1 MDRDRYDMFVMSAEV
16 ALDLPDYDILEN
28 SLPGLLQEAEDL
40 LESIDQATAP
50 NEYSEIEKLRSDLKN
65 YNQYVNSKDDV
76 HIVSWREDEYQPPV
90 VMTLK
95 ELNEDFTAR
104 LIAHDDLGTPKY
116 LVFYIDEAMK
126 IAMDVANIY
135 YDNNRTVRERIGEI
149 EARESYLKGKLE
161 FICEKRD
168 SCEKNI
174 GTYRRRISEDVALPS
189 KILDKIFAGAE
200 EFKIENFENVAREIQ
215 DLNDIA
221 SEYARSLE
229 ELYE

>member
-1 MDRDRYDMFVMSAEV
+1 MDQDQYEMFVMNAEV
-16 ALDLPDYDILEN
+16 ALELPDQNILEN

-50 NEYSEIEKLRSDLKN
+50 NEYSEVEKLRSDLKN
-65 YNQYVNSKDDV
+65 YNQYVNSKEDIT
-76 HIVSWREDEYQPPV
+76 IVGWKADEYQPPV

-104 LIAHDDLGTPKY
+104 LIAHDDLGTPKD
-116 LVFYIDEAMK
+116 LVFYIDESMK

-135 YDNNRTVRERIGEI
+135 YDDSRTVRERLDEI
-149 EARESYLKGKLE
+149 EAREGYLKGKLE

-174 GTYRRRISEDVALPS
+174 RTYRKRINEEVALPS
-189 KILDKIFAGAE
+189 KILDKILAGAE
-200 EFKIENFENVAREIQ
+200 EFKTANFENVAREIQ

-229 ELYE
+229 ELGQ